1 MLSSITGKITAYEPG
16 SIVIETANI
25 GFLLNVPATLSCT
38 LDQQITVQVY
48 MHWNQEQGP
57 ALYGFQTEMD
67 KRVFLLVI
75 SCSGIGPKI
84 ALAVLSDIGSASFV
98 RAVQQGDADALSS
111 VSGIGQKKAEQM
123 IVQLKHKIDK
133 FIKTHT
139 LIDQHADIMDVHSVS
154 QVLTS
159 LNYSRNEIHAAINWL
174 KEQNKEMQVP
184 FDKLVRQALSF
195 LAKKA

>member
-1 MLSSITGKITAYEPG
+1 MLSTITGRIISYEPG
-16 SIVIETANI
+16 SLVVQTANI
-25 GFLLNVPATLSCT
+25 GFLLNVPATLVCT
-38 LDQQITVQVY
+38 LEQTATLYVH

-57 ALYGFQTEMD
+57 TLYGFQTETD
-67 KRVFLLVI
+67 KRVFLLI
-75 SCSGIGPKI
+75 MSCSGIGPKI
-84 ALAVLSDIGSASFV
+84 ALSVLADVGAAAFV
-98 RAVQQGDADALSS
+98 RAVQQGDADVLSS

-133 FIKTHT
+133 FIKINP
-139 LIDQHADIMDVHSVS
+139 LIDQHEDIMDVHNVS

-174 KEQNKEMQVP
+174 QEQNKGVQVP
-184 FDKLVRQALSF
+184 FDKLIRQALSF